1 MFREHFTSLMRSF
14 VQNEFK
20 RSYVIGQVFRVG
32 NFDICWCEM
41 QREARLGHQN
51 SPQLLNFRPTGRYR
65 RIKRL
70 SLAKMLSGVN
80 TFGIS
85 KMQEDETGV
94 ALSKRFECN
103 SVTLHRKLLHGVFAD
118 HSGPSPVGRV
128 HATQP

>member
-65 RIKRL
+65 RIKRQCR
-70 SLAKMLSGVN
+70 SRFRIKRHKLA
-80 TFGIS
+80 GIS
-85 KMQEDETGV
+85 NFRGPRPLRVQISNR
-94 ALSKRFECN
+94 LIIRF
-103 SVTLHRKLLHGVFAD
+103 
-118 HSGPSPVGRV
+118 SGCTTDSRHKNG
-128 HATQP
+128 TC